1 MDLDQAGQNKQQ
13 YDLQIYETFERTKQT
28 LASVVNEAINIHGLP
43 TYLVAMGLKELY
55 NEAQAQANFEY
66 QQYIQQQQSQIPL
79 KTHSP
84 TEEEQV

>member
-43 TYLVAMGLKELY
+43 IYLVAIGLKELY
-55 NEAQAQANFEY
+55 NEAQAQANLEY

-79 KTHSP
+79 KHSP

>member
-28 LASVVNEAINIHGLP
+28 LAGVINEAINIHGLP
-43 TYLVAMGLKELY
+43 IYLVAIGLKELY
-55 NEAQAQANFEY
+55 NEAQAQANLEY

-79 KTHSP
+79 KKHSP